1 MLDWIDFALL
11 AVYTVTVG
19 CATYVLAAHRKYF
32 HERFRKGVVS
42 AFMLSMLFFLA
53 AYDAKMLVAVWIRA
67 SEAFGFR
74 TPSMERAQRLTWLI
88 VTGGTMVGLVLLAYQ
103 TYTRKYDLWI
113 RLRRRD
119 RENEKGDDAQ

>member
-1 MLDWIDFALL
+1 MLDWIDYALL

-53 AYDAKMLVAVWIRA
+53 AYDFKMITAVWIRA
-67 SEAFGFR
+67 SVAFGWQ
-74 TPSMERAQRLTWLI
+74 TPRMDAAQRLTWLI
-88 VTGGTMVGLVLLAYQ
+88 VTGGTMVGLLLLAYQ

-119 RENEKGDDAQ
+119 SEREDDAE